1 MCANKIVKIMQQ
13 IHKLDW
19 SPDSAY
25 SLRNRP
31 IRYVSVAKMKRQI
44 NPILDQNECYII
56 QTARGSPIIEQNRII
71 QAYDFYLGGDGV
83 TSPVVTYYGE
93 GSNEGKQ
100 CITAATNAYRA
111 FCIGF
116 FGIVDG
122 MDDGEADI
130 PASKPVTIKETAVA
144 QDAKRDDVSGQD
156 APTGSES
163 KLSGIM
169 RLAVENALFK
179 LIESDIPEE
188 QKIEGQEMHDKI
200 QNIKDANAF
209 LEFKKKV
216 CG

>member
-1 MCANKIVKIMQQ
+1 
-13 IHKLDW
+13 
-19 SPDSAY
+19 
-25 SLRNRP
+25 
-31 IRYVSVAKMKRQI
+31 MKRQI
-44 NPILDQNECYII
+44 NPILDKNGCYIV
-56 QTARGSPIIEQNRII
+56 QTARGSPIIEPNRVI
-71 QAYDFYLGGDGV
+71 QAYDFYLGGDGIA
-83 TSPVVTYYGE
+83 SPAVTYFGE

-130 PASKPVTIKETAVA
+130 PAAKPIAIKESAAA
-144 QDAKRDDVSGQD
+144 QDVKRDDSGQD
-156 APTGSES
+156 APAEAEP

-169 RLAVENALFK
+169 RLAVDNALAI
-179 LIESDIPEE
+179 LLEADIPEE
-188 QKIEGQEMHDKI
+188 QKSEGKDLYNKI